1 MAPKNISESLQT
13 ARNIFLIQLGD
24 IGDVVWSTP
33 ALWAVKSACPKAKV
47 SVLVREG
54 FGSLLASDPTVHRIY
69 EVKKGKGNLF
79 KKFFGQMEFIRQL
92 RRQHFDIALD
102 LRLDERGAYMAFISG
117 APVRIRQYNPDVPYR
132 LNKLFTHLVTPPPRP
147 GKIRG
152 AAEQSLCIVREMG
165 IPTDN
170 NIPALWVSETNRERA
185 LAILRHAGVKADT
198 PWVSL
203 NPFSRWSYKE
213 WSYHK
218 WSEVVDW
225 LWNRYRI
232 ATVLVGAGWERRKA
246 ELLAEKIKATVFNLV
261 GMTSLD
267 ELAAVL
273 ELSLLNI
280 GVDSAAPHIAAAVGT
295 PTITIYG
302 PSDWEEWAPIGEIHR
317 VILPSRDCTPCFKK
331 GCEGKGV
338 SHCLEELSAE
348 EVKQGIQS
356 ALNNLDKRTGAIQN
370 PVL

>member
-1 MAPKNISESLQT
+1 MAKKIITESLKT

-33 ALWAVKSACPKAKV
+33 TLRAVKRSCPEANV

-54 FGSLLASDPTVHRIY
+54 FGNLLSADPSFHQIF
-69 EVKKGKGNLF
+69 EVKKYKGNLLQ
-79 KKFFGQMEFIRQL
+79 KFYKQMEFIREL
-92 RRQHFDIALD
+92 RRHHFDIALD

-117 APVRIRQYNPDVPYR
+117 AMIRIRMSNPDVPYWPNR
-132 LNKLFTHLVTPPPRP
+132 LFTHLVTPPPRP
-147 GKIRG
+147 GKTGG
-152 AAEQSLCIVREMG
+152 AAEQSLCILRALG
-165 IPTDN
+165 INTESNTPVLLISDKNRST
-170 NIPALWVSETNRERA
+170 ALEILRSAGLTEETRWVS
-185 LAILRHAGVKADT
+185 I
-198 PWVSL
+198 

-213 WSYHK
+213 WSNDK
-218 WSEVVDW
+218 WSEVIDW
-225 LWNRYRI
+225 LWNQFRI
-232 ATVLVGAGWERRKA
+232 AAVLVGAGWERKKA
-246 ELLAEKIKATVFNLV
+246 EDLAGKTKGRVFNLA
-261 GMTSLD
+261 GMTLLD
-267 ELAAVL
+267 ELAALL

-302 PSDWEEWAPIGEIHR
+302 PSDWEEWAPIGDLHR
-317 VILPSRDCTPCFKK
+317 VIVPNRDCIPCFKK

-338 SHCLEELSAE
+338 SLCLEELSAE